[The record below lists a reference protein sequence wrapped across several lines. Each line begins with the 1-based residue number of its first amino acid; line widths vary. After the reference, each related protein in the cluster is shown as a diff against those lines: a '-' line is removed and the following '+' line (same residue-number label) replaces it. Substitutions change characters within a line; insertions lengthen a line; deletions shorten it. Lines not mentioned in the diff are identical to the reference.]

1 MFLQIKQAYLKRLM
15 AFRRKLHLIIYLII
29 GSTLPLSAQTDID
42 AIMMGKNLFCTG
54 IMYSGSNWNEY
65 WEGTLKR
72 ENLNL
77 GTVSTQMAGPMGSLG
92 ISSRLNVIFNLPY
105 VSTKA
110 SAGQLKGFKGMQDLS
125 LWLKW
130 KPVKKQIGKGT
141 ISIFTIGGYST
152 PTSDYVTDYLPLSI
166 GLGSKNLSLRG
177 MADYQLGVWTATVS
191 GTYVHRS
198 NITIDRTSY
207 YTTKMHYS
215 NEVFMPD
222 AAQFNLRMGYRGKEW
237 LVEAV
242 ADNWTTLG
250 GFDITR
256 NNMPFPSNRMNMTKM
271 GISMKYEPAYVKGLT
286 LIGGANT
293 TLAGRNVGKSN
304 SIQAGLFYIF
314 NLSAKKSEKT
324 KTN

>member
-1 MFLQIKQAYLKRLM
+1 MFLHIKQAYLCKYPAFKRK
-15 AFRRKLHLIIYLII
+15 FNLIIYLFI

-65 WEGTLKR
+65 WEGSLKR
-72 ENLNL
+72 ENFNL
-77 GTVSTQMAGPMGSLG
+77 GTVSTQMAGPMGNLG
-92 ISSRLNVIFNLPY
+92 VSSRLNVIFNLPY

-141 ISIFTIGGYST
+141 LSLFTIGGYST
-152 PTSDYVTDYLPLSI
+152 PSSDYVADYLPLSI
-166 GLGSKNLSLRG
+166 GLRSRNISLRG
-177 MADYQLGVWTATVS
+177 MADYQVGVWTATVS

-198 NITIDRTSY
+198 NIEIDRTSY
-207 YTTKMHYS
+207 YTTEMHYS

-237 LVEAV
+237 LIEAV

-256 NNMPFPSNRMNMTKM
+256 NNMPFPSNKMNMTKI

-286 LIGGANT
+286 FIGGANT
-293 TLAGRNVGKSN
+293 TVAGRNVGKSAG
-304 SIQAGLFYIF
+304 IQAGLFYIF
-314 NLSAKKSEKT
+314 NLSGKKSEKT
-324 KTN
+324 KNN